1 MKWDL
6 IPDIFLYA
14 AEKLNVSPGDCAV
27 IEDSVFGVQAGV
39 AAGMQVF
46 GYAQRSEA
54 RVLVKAG
61 AEVFK
66 HMADLPLLLGFPSS

>member
-6 IPDIFLYA
+6 IIFLYA
-14 AEKLNVSPGDCAV
+14 AQKLNVSPGDCVV

-46 GYAQRSEA
+46 GYAQRSDA
-54 RVLVKAG
+54 RDLQKAG
-61 AEVFK
+61 AKVFE
-66 HMADLPLLLGFPSS
+66 HMADLPLLLGYQSS